1 LKDGVHIS
9 FYAERVLSEQL
20 AREARQR
27 GVNRSELLRYI
38 LRLFFDL
45 GVVNCPHFKVNYI
58 KISDEEAE
66 GQC

>member
-1 LKDGVHIS
+1 MHIS

-45 GVVNCPHFKVNYI
+45 GVVNCPHFKVKSI
-58 KISDEEAE
+58 TPLDGESKS
-66 GQC
+66 